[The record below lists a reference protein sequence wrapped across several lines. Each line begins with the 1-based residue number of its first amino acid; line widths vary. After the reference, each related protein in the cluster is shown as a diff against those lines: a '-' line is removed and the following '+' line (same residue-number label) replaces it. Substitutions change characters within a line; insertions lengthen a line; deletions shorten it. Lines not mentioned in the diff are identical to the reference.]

1 MLSCPISLKQQL
13 LQLLLMDLLL
23 LQPFLR
29 MLFRSLRSMIG
40 CFTLNQVLLLPMPSS
55 QALGALAAFSRN
67 SWLIDSV
74 ASNHMTGDQHQF
86 NNFTP
91 CQSLSP
97 ITVADGSVSNVS
109 GFGTV
114 ILPLLSLTKS
124 YTSQNCHLIFFLL
137 IKLQNL

>member
-1 MLSCPISLKQQL
+1 
-13 LQLLLMDLLL
+13 
-23 LQPFLR
+23 
-29 MLFRSLRSMIG
+29 
-40 CFTLNQVLLLPMPSS
+40 MPSS

-67 SWLIDSV
+67 SWLLDSV

>member
-40 CFTLNQVLLLPMPSS
+40 CFTLNQVLLPPMPSS

>member
-1 MLSCPISLKQQL
+1 
-13 LQLLLMDLLL
+13 
-23 LQPFLR
+23 
-29 MLFRSLRSMIG
+29 MIG
-40 CFTLNQVLLLPMPSS
+40 CFTLNQVLLPPMPSS

-67 SWLIDSV
+67 SWLLDSV

-114 ILPLLSLTKS
+114 HTSSFELNQVLHVPKLSFNLLSINQITKS
-124 YTSQNCHLIFFLL
+124 LNCSMTFFRR
-137 IKLQNL
+137 KRH